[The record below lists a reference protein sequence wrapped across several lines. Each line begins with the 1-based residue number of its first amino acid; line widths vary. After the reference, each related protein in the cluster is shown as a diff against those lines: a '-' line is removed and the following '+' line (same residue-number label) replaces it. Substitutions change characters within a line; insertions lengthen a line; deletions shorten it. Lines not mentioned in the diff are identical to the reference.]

1 MHWTWFSQFLGISKG
16 MSTMKP
22 ERSIYFNDTKSG
34 KIRRFEPLKSDCVS
48 IYSCGPTVYDYA
60 HIGNFRNFV
69 FVDVLRRTLQLF
81 GYQVNHVRNITDI
94 DDKIIR
100 KANEQGVTYQD
111 IARKYETAFY
121 EDCRYLRLQPVEHS
135 PRATAHISD
144 MTDLVRKLTERGYT
158 YQKDGSTYFKV
169 HKFKSYGKLSGIDT
183 STIQTGSRVD
193 SDEYA
198 KEDARD
204 FVLWKGYKDGEPYW
218 DTNFG
223 KGRPGWHLECSA
235 MSHHFLGPTFD
246 IHTGAEDLI
255 FPHHEN
261 EIAQSEAAND
271 VEYVRYW
278 LHCAFLNMKDEKMSK
293 STGNI
298 VTARQLREQGIN
310 GLAVRYFLLS
320 VHYRKPL
327 AFSMEAIA
335 SAASAVMRLQTF
347 YARIQDVS
355 AGTILADDDEFDGR
369 LDHYR
374 SEWMSALADDLN
386 TARALGSL
394 FEMVRECNA
403 LMDKDGLSSKQA
415 ETILLFLNEIDCVL
429 DILQPDDQVDL
440 DDQVSELLNRRQ
452 AARKAR
458 DFAEA
463 DRIRDHLAGM
473 GIMIEDTRE
482 GVRWRKI

>member
-1 MHWTWFSQFLGISKG
+1 
-16 MSTMKP
+16 MKP
-22 ERSIYFNDTKSG
+22 EGSIYFHDTKSG
-34 KIRRFEPLKSDCVS
+34 RIRRFEPLKPDYVS

-81 GYQVNHVRNITDI
+81 GYKVKHVRNITDI

-100 KANEQGVTYQD
+100 KANGQGVTCQE
-111 IARKYETAFY
+111 IAQKYEDAFY

-135 PRATAHISD
+135 PRATSHIFD
-144 MTDLVRKLTERGYT
+144 MTDLVRKLAERGYT

-183 STIQTGSRVD
+183 STIQSGSRVD

-204 FVLWKGYKDGEPYW
+204 FVLWKGYRDGEPFW
-218 DTNFG
+218 ETDFG

-271 VEYVRYW
+271 AEYVRYW

-298 VTARQLREQGIN
+298 VTARQLHEEGIN

-335 SAASAVMRLQTF
+335 SAGSAVTRLQMF
-347 YARIQDVS
+347 LARIQDVS
-355 AGTILADDDEFDGR
+355 GMTISVDNDEVNGR
-369 LDHYR
+369 LDRYR
-374 SEWMSALADDLN
+374 LEWMAALGDDLN
-386 TARALGSL
+386 TAKALGAL
-394 FEMVRECNA
+394 FEMVREYNA
-403 LMDKDGLSSKQA
+403 LMDKNALSSRQA
-415 ETILLFLNEIDCVL
+415 GQILVFLNEIDSVL
-429 DILQPDDQVDL
+429 DIMRPNDQPDL
-440 DDQVSELLNRRQ
+440 DDQISDLLNRRKI
-452 AARKAR
+452 ARDSR

-473 GIMIEDTRE
+473 GIIIEDTRE